1 MEGAAHTLSSILHPC
16 RYLSQTWC
24 VQVGRH
30 LPLEHSTG
38 YFVGFL
44 RATVRDTRLKTSPS
58 VEECVGSTVALA
70 MLVWPW
76 LDCGGKLVALLES
89 VDYQ

>member
-1 MEGAAHTLSSILHPC
+1 MEGAAHTLSPILHPC
-16 RYLSQTWC
+16 QYLSQTWYAE
-24 VQVGRH
+24 VGRH
-30 LPLEHSTG
+30 LLLEHSAG

-44 RATVRDTRLKTSPS
+44 MATVRETQLKTSLS
-58 VEECVGSTVALA
+58 VGECVGSTVALA

-76 LDCGGKLVALLES
+76 LDRGGKHVTLLES

>member
-1 MEGAAHTLSSILHPC
+1 VQGAAYTQSSILHP
-16 RYLSQTWC
+16 YQYFSQTWC
-24 VQVGRH
+24 VRVGKH
-30 LPLEHSTG
+30 LVLEHSAG

-44 RATVRDTRLKTSPS
+44 MATVRETQLKTSPS
-58 VEECVGSTVALA
+58 VGECVGSTVALA

-76 LDCGGKLVALLES
+76 LDRGGKLVALLES

>member
-1 MEGAAHTLSSILHPC
+1 VEGAAHTLSSILHPC
-16 RYLSQTWC
+16 QYLEQTWC

-30 LPLEHSTG
+30 LLLQYSAG

-44 RATVRDTRLKTSPS
+44 RAIVRDNRLKTSPS
-58 VEECVGSTVALA
+58 VGECVGSTVALA

-76 LDCGGKLVALLES
+76 LGHGGKLVALLES
-89 VDYQ
+89 MDYQ

>member
-16 RYLSQTWC
+16 QYLEQAWC

-30 LPLEHSTG
+30 LLLEHSAG
-38 YFVGFL
+38 NFVGFQ
-44 RATVRDTRLKTSPS
+44 RAIVRDTQLKTSLS
-58 VEECVGSTVALA
+58 VGECVGSTVALA

-76 LDCGGKLVALLES
+76 LGRGGKLVALLES
-89 VDYQ
+89 MDHQ